1 MKSVLAVEDDPAL
14 LDLLKI
20 HLNDIH
26 CHLDTAQD
34 GMEGL
39 KMVMANKYDLV
50 LLDVMLPSLD
60 GFELCKRIRA
70 HDISTPV
77 MMLTAK
83 SEEIDKILGLEIGA
97 DDYVVKP
104 FSIRELIA
112 RVKALLRRANLS
124 LKEDASGISSTLIE
138 RGGLHIDI
146 EKRKVMVRGE
156 RIELS
161 PKEFDLLVLLASNP
175 GVSYNRNRLLNLVW
189 GYDFEGFAH
198 TVNSHINR
206 LRAKIEADMAAPTF
220 ILTTWGVGYRFN
232 EDL

>member
-1 MKSVLAVEDDPAL
+1 MKSILAIEDDPSL
-14 LDLLKI
+14 LELLKI
-20 HLNDIH
+20 HLGDIH
-26 CHLDTAQD
+26 CQLDTAED
-34 GMEGL
+34 GMVGL
-39 KMVMANKYDLV
+39 RKILENGYDLII
-50 LLDVMLPSLD
+50 LDVMLPSLD

-70 HDISTPV
+70 ENIATPV
-77 MMLTAK
+77 LMLTAK

-104 FSIRELIA
+104 FSIRELMA
-112 RVKALLRRANLS
+112 RVKALLRRVNFNELS
-124 LKEDASGISSTLIE
+124 NDSQQSTIIK
-138 RGGLHIDI
+138 RGELEIDI
-146 EKRKVMVRGE
+146 EKRKVVVTGR

-189 GYDFEGFAH
+189 GYEFEGFAH

-206 LRAKIEADMAAPTF
+206 LRAKVEPNMAEPIY
-220 ILTTWGVGYRFN
+220 ILTTWGIGYRFN

>member
-1 MKSVLAVEDDPAL
+1 MKSILAIEDDPAL

-20 HLNDIH
+20 HLGDIN
-26 CHLDTAQD
+26 CQLDTAED
-34 GMEGL
+34 GLVGL
-39 KMVMANKYDLV
+39 EKILNNNYDLI
-50 LLDVMLPSLD
+50 LLDLMLPSMD
-60 GFELCKRIRA
+60 GFEVCKRIRSENIA
-70 HDISTPV
+70 TPV
-77 MMLTAK
+77 LMLTAK

-112 RVKALLRRANLS
+112 RVKALLRRVQLNETQNPEGVSRIVRGDL
-124 LKEDASGISSTLIE
+124 DIE
-138 RGGLHIDI
+138 V
-146 EKRKVMVRGE
+146 EKRKVVIGDA

-175 GVSYNRNRLLNLVW
+175 GVSYNRNRLLNLIW
-189 GYDFEGFAH
+189 GYEFEGFAH

-206 LRAKIEADMAAPTF
+206 LRAKIEPDMAEPTY
-220 ILTTWGVGYRFN
+220 ILTTWGIGYRFN